1 MMQLLYVQEFW
12 KAIIAPNGNE
22 EIREK
27 DESILQVMLPQVT
40 HPYLQNGIREVA
52 HYEMSK

>member
-1 MMQLLYVQEFW
+1 MQQLYVQGFW
-12 KAIIAPNGNE
+12 KAIIPPNGNE

-27 DESILQVMLPQVT
+27 DESILQAMLPQVT